1 MAPPRDD
8 TTEALEVR
16 PFAFGAA
23 RSGGPALEQG
33 EVTELDLLVEAIS
46 GAFELTG
53 AATPRRPWP
62 DPLAEHVVLAD
73 LPATG
78 HDDLVPFPL
87 GPDPAHQPQDPP
99 RWSPASGHPPPSGHS
114 APGP

>member
-78 HDDLVPFPL
+78 DDDVRSEEHTSELQSL
-87 GPDPAHQPQDPP
+87 M
-99 RWSPASGHPPPSGHS
+99 RISS
-114 APGP
+114 AVFCLKKKN

>member
-62 DPLAEHVVLAD
+62 DPLAEHVALSD

-78 HDDLVPFPL
+78 DDRSEEHTSELQSLMRNPYAVFCL
-87 GPDPAHQPQDPP
+87 KKK
-99 RWSPASGHPPPSGHS
+99 
-114 APGP
+114 